1 MKDAI
6 HEHARVLLV
15 REVRRRRGDFAA
27 LPESRRRVVEAA
39 ALGAVAA
46 AVTELLAQAAHDERW
61 AAVLASIY
69 SRDEAA
75 SILPA
80 AATPG

>member
-1 MKDAI
+1 MKEAI
-6 HEHARVLLV
+6 HEHARVLLL
-15 REVRRRRGDFAA
+15 RELGRRQGDFAA

-46 AVTELLAQAAHDERW
+46 AVAELLAQAARDERW

-69 SRDEAA
+69 TRDDAG
-75 SILPA
+75 SIVPA
-80 AATPG
+80 GVTAG